1 MGIINFLYWLSKNPF
16 LQKNLKYSET
26 ELVDLLKKKD
36 QRAYNYLYDSYSG
49 ALYGVVIKVLGNREE
64 AGDVLQES
72 FIKIWKNIG
81 NYDQNKG
88 RLFTWM
94 LQITRNTAIDFMR
107 SGPIQ
112 KEKKTNRFDSDASHI
127 DQKNVTFT
135 PTDHLG
141 ISQVVEG
148 LRAEDKQ
155 IVDLAYFKGMTQH
168 EIAEKLSIP
177 LGTVKTRARKA
188 LIELR
193 NILKTN

>member
-1 MGIINFLYWLSKNPF
+1 
-16 LQKNLKYSET
+16 LQKKTKYSET
-26 ELVDLLKKKD
+26 ELVDLLKEKD
-36 QRAYNYLYDSYSG
+36 QRAYSHLYDSYSG

-64 AGDVLQES
+64 AVDVLQES
-72 FIKIWKNIG
+72 FIKIWKNIE

-107 SGPIQ
+107 SGAVQ
-112 KEKKTNRFDSDASHI
+112 KEKKTNRLEPGSFQV

-141 ISQVVEG
+141 LSKVVDG
-148 LRAEDKQ
+148 LRAEDRQ
-155 IVDLAYFKGMTQH
+155 IVDLAYFHGMTQH

-188 LIELR
+188 LSLLK